1 MSFPIQQGLFK
12 YELEDHYA
20 ILGVPLDADARQIR
34 NRYLKIAYHLHPDT
48 SRTLSPDERKIA
60 GKILSKLVN
69 PAYKVLSKDQ
79 SRAEYLLVLSQTCKN
94 IAREIDRDVLTS
106 EGALE
111 LFEAEQKAEL
121 TYHRLLSRIVKEQYD
136 SLDRLFPL
144 TAQLSE
150 LNLVYLAHKKVK
162 GISAQPETSASKK
175 SQPPDSGAAAPSI
188 RQSSGAMSAGSQEA
202 KSPTSPLENA
212 LRRAQDC
219 INRNNYTQAIAELRE
234 VLKLDPNHST
244 CHSLLGI
251 AYIRQNQMTMA
262 KVHINKAFAAN
273 PKDPMA
279 IAAKKELAAASPK
292 ESGKD
297 GSDKGFL
304 SGFFNTKKK

>member
-1 MSFPIQQGLFK
+1 
-12 YELEDHYA
+12 
-20 ILGVPLDADARQIR
+20 
-34 NRYLKIAYHLHPDT
+34 
-48 SRTLSPDERKIA
+48 
-60 GKILSKLVN
+60 
-69 PAYKVLSKDQ
+69 
-79 SRAEYLLVLSQTCKN
+79 
-94 IAREIDRDVLTS
+94 
-106 EGALE
+106 
-111 LFEAEQKAEL
+111 
-121 TYHRLLSRIVKEQYD
+121 
-136 SLDRLFPL
+136 
-144 TAQLSE
+144 
-150 LNLVYLAHKKVK
+150 
-162 GISAQPETSASKK
+162 
-175 SQPPDSGAAAPSI
+175 
-188 RQSSGAMSAGSQEA
+188 MSAGSQEA
-202 KSPTSPLENA
+202 KSPTSSLEKA

-297 GSDKGFL
+297 GSEKGFL